1 MSLWRRRVQQLATLP
16 WPLRLFGWGGIL
28 LSTLAAGYPW
38 SVGPSL
44 ERLQGARLEGESL
57 KARHAAELAALEPL
71 QALGEQVRQARQ
83 ALQEAHWQLAAGD
96 GTSELIAQLASH
108 GHRYGLRFER
118 IDVKDELAGEG
129 YRVIPVHL
137 EVAGA
142 YPMLRRWLDEWLG
155 QRRLLRLERLD
166 MRPLDSAASA
176 LRWQMVVHAYQS
188 EMTELPVPAAL
199 AHQPA
204 HADEH
209 WTGSDPFQAVD
220 PRSAR
225 GLAHLPLEHLE
236 MVGVLARRG
245 QYEAIL
251 DANGHLHRIAVGAP
265 LGGEGGRVLSID
277 AQRLVV
283 GEPVGEGREGEF
295 ERRRELRMRDGKTK
309 DEANERTQMGD
320 GRGADGG
327 HDGQPGRRTG

>member
-1 MSLWRRRVQQLATLP
+1 MSLWYRRLQQLAALP
-16 WPLRLFGWGGIL
+16 RPLRSLGWSAIL
-28 LSTLAAGYPW
+28 LSMLGAGYPL
-38 SVGPSL
+38 SIGPGL
-44 ERLQGARLEGESL
+44 EQLRKARLVGESF

-71 QALGEQVRQARQ
+71 QALDEQVRQARQ

-96 GTSELIAQLASH
+96 GTSELIAQLASD
-108 GHRYGLRFER
+108 GFRYGLRFER
-118 IDVKDELAGEG
+118 IDLKDEHAGEG
-129 YRVIPVHL
+129 YRVVPVHL
-137 EVAGA
+137 EVAGT
-142 YPMLRRWLDEWLG
+142 YPMLRRWLDAWLG
-155 QRRLLRLERLD
+155 QLRLLRLERLD
-166 MRPLDSAASA
+166 MRPVDPASTT

-204 HADEH
+204 RVDEP

-225 GLAHLPLEHLE
+225 ELAHLPLEHLE
-236 MVGVLARRG
+236 MVGVLARHG
-245 QYEAIL
+245 QYQAIL
-251 DANGHLHRIAVGAP
+251 DANGHLHRIAVGDP

-283 GEPVGEGREGEF
+283 GEPAGEGREGEF
-295 ERRRELRMRDGKTK
+295 ERQRELRMRDGKTK

-320 GRGADGG
+320 GRGADRR
-327 HDGQPGRRTG
+327 HDGQSGRRTG